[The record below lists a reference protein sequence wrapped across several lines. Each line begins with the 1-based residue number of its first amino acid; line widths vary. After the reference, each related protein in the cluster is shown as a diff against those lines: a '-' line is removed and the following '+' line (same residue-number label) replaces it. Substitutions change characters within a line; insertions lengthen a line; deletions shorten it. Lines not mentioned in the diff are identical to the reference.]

1 MGCQSAKSTVTVDEM
16 MTKKGVNR
24 KFELHS
30 NATKEEFQK
39 EIRYM
44 FDMADENNDGVLEME
59 EFKQFTLNMLE
70 AISDHQLGS
79 EKEDLRS
86 LF

>member
-1 MGCQSAKSTVTVDEM
+1 
-16 MTKKGVNR
+16 
-24 KFELHS
+24 
-30 NATKEEFQK
+30 
-39 EIRYM
+39 M
-44 FDMADENNDGVLEME
+44 FDMADENNDGVLELE